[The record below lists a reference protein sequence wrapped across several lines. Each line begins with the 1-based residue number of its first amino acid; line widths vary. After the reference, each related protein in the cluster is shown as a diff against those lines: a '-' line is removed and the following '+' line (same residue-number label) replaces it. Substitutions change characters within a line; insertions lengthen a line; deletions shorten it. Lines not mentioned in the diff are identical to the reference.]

1 MNPAL
6 NQSLEIKVDN
16 VELQGELILPENAF
30 GLVIFSHGSGSSRF
44 SPRNNF
50 VSQYLQRRGLG
61 TFLFDLLT
69 KEEDK
74 IYAQRFDIDLLSK
87 RLVDAT
93 QFLIRLPQLKMLPL
107 GFFGTSTGAASALVA
122 ASILQNKVST
132 VVSRGGRPDLAMNQ
146 LYLIECPTLLIV
158 GELDRIVLNLNK
170 EALEKI
176 AGVKEIK
183 IITGATHL
191 FDEPGS
197 LEQVAQVSGD
207 WFLKYLQNK
216 KSVQVGDRPISM

>member
-87 RLVDAT
+87 RLVDVT

-122 ASILQNKVST
+122 ASMLQNKVSA

>member
-87 RLVDAT
+87 RLVDVT

-107 GFFGTSTGAASALVA
+107 GFFGASTGAASALVA

-216 KSVQVGDRPISM
+216 ESVQVGDRPISM